1 MSDATDSSEPQ
12 AAEETGDS
20 AEMPLESLEQRIQE
34 AEELHRT
41 LTRRLDE
48 TARD

>member
-1 MSDATDSSEPQ
+1 MSETAGSGGPQ
-12 AAEETGDS
+12 GAEETRGS
-20 AEMPLESLEQRIQE
+20 AELPLETLEQRIQE

>member
-1 MSDATDSSEPQ
+1 MSEATDSAEPQ
-12 AAEETGDS
+12 GKEETRDS
-20 AEMPLESLEQRIQE
+20 AEMSLEALEQRIQE